1 MAPAVCLPSR
11 CHKEPADAI
20 ATTTATSPL
29 RPAFGSEL
37 FSTVSSTGLDATVS
51 PPTRTQPMPNIT
63 CDSQEASAYKEGH
76 E

>member
-51 PPTRTQPMPNIT
+51 PLRGPSRCRNIT